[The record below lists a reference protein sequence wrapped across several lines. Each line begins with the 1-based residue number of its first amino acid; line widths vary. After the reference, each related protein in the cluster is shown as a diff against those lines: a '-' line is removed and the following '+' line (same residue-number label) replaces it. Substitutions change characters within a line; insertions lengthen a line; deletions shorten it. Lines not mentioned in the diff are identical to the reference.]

1 MAAGEAWRLISAPFA
16 AWRNRVLA
24 NPRFQ
29 DWASRS
35 VFTRGQAN
43 TYAGRMLDL
52 AVGFAYARTL
62 LACVQFDLFE
72 RLRAGPQSTAALA
85 EICAVAPARMLVLA
99 KAAAALDLIEPA
111 GGDRWRLAAL
121 GASLLG
127 NPGVAAMIA
136 HHSLLYEDLRDP
148 AALIRG
154 DVESPQVQRFWPY
167 GAGADPQAA
176 AQYSALMAATQTMI
190 ARQIV
195 AAFPIKRHRRLIDI
209 GGGEGAFVIHALRA
223 APELRATLVDLPA
236 VAVRALAAFSAAGLA
251 ARADAFAVTAPGD
264 RLPVGGDLHCF
275 VRVLHD
281 HDDAAVARLLAASR
295 AAMAPGGQILIAE
308 PMADTPGAR
317 PMGHAYFG
325 LYLLAM
331 GQGRPRTRA
340 ELSKLLRAACFTRVR
355 EHRAPQPALVRLL
368 SAGV

>member
-1 MAAGEAWRLISAPFA
+1 MAGDIWRILTAPFA
-16 AWRNRVLA
+16 AWRNRLLA
-24 NPRFQ
+24 NPQFQ

-35 VFTRGQAN
+35 IFTRGQAN
-43 TYAGRMLDL
+43 AYAGRMLDL

-62 LACVQFDLFE
+62 LACVQFDVFE
-72 RLRAGPQSTAALA
+72 RLRAGPQSTDALA
-85 EICAVAPARMLVLA
+85 GACGLAPARMRVLA

-111 GGDRWRLAAL
+111 GGDRWRLAPL

-154 DVESPQVQRFWPY
+154 DIDAPHVQGFWPY
-167 GAGADPQAA
+167 GAHADPRAA

-190 ARQIV
+190 ARQIL
-195 AAFPIKRHRRLIDI
+195 AAYPLARHRRLIDI
-209 GGGEGAFVIHALRA
+209 GGGEGAFVQHALRA
-223 APELRATLVDLPA
+223 APKLSATVADLPA
-236 VAVRALAAFSAAGLA
+236 VAVQALAAFKSAGLS

-264 RLPVGGDLHCF
+264 SLPAGADLHSF

-281 HDDAAVARLLAASR
+281 HDDPAVVRFLAASH
-295 AAMAPGGQILIAE
+295 AALAPGGRILIAE
-308 PMADTPGAR
+308 PMAETPGAR
-317 PMGHAYFG
+317 GMGHAYFG

-340 ELSKLLRAACFTRVR
+340 ELSDLLRGAGFSAVR

-368 SAGV
+368 SARK